1 MEYQTGVRYPLTEV
15 ESISEW
21 WKTHRQYDVNE
32 YEDGVEIVRRDTEIV
47 ADDIRERRKYE
58 CFPVINRGQLWYNKL
73 TEAQKSELDAWY
85 QAWLDAP
92 QTLTEPPFP
101 AWLDEER
108 R

>member
-1 MEYQTGVRYPLTEV
+1 MEYQTGVKYPLTEL
-15 ESISEW
+15 EAICEW

-32 YEDGVEIVRRDTEIV
+32 YEDGVEIAKRDTEIV

-58 CFPVINRGQLWYNKL
+58 CFPIINRGQLWYNKL

>member
-1 MEYQTGVRYPLTEV
+1 MKYEIEKRYLLTEL
-15 ESISEW
+15 ESIREW
-21 WKTHRQYDVNE
+21 WKTHRQYDINE
-32 YEDGVEIVRRDTEIV
+32 YEDGVEIAKRDTEIV

-92 QTLTEPPFP
+92 ETLTEPEMP
-101 AWLDEER
+101 AWLKE
-108 R
+108 